1 MVATA
6 AAATTT
12 TTTTPGT
19 TMAAATTVPGGRLA
33 SDLLLA
39 IPVQREE
46 QAGYHRS
53 LFPTWLDLDGN
64 ACDTRQDV
72 LARDSV
78 VPVTRT
84 GCGVVGGQWVSPYD
98 SKLLTAPG
106 LVDIDHVVPLKEAW
120 DSGAFAWSA
129 ERRAAFAN
137 DLTDARTLKAASAAS
152 NQEKGDA
159 DPSNWMPVDRAA
171 WCPYL
176 ASWLSIKA
184 RWSLAMD
191 ESEYGRIGKL
201 LATDCVGLT
210 VSPWPGLPPTALV
223 PPAATAPPPSSM
235 APPVTPTVPTD
246 PSPTGPVP
254 PISEYD
260 CPDWAPIKGNDNSGI
275 YHRPGQQAY
284 NRTKPEACFATS
296 AAAEVAG
303 YRAAKR

>member
-1 MVATA
+1 M
-6 AAATTT
+6 AATTMPAT
-12 TTTTPGT
+12 TTGPGS
-19 TMAAATTVPGGRLA
+19 RLA

-46 QAGYHRS
+46 QAGYSRS
-53 LFPTWLDLDGN
+53 LFPTWLDIDGN
-64 ACDTRQDV
+64 GCDARQEV

-78 VPVTRT
+78 IPATQT

-98 SKLLTAPG
+98 AKLLTTPG

-137 DLTDARTLKAASAAS
+137 DVTDARTLVAASMAS
-152 NQEKGDA
+152 NQDKGDA
-159 DPSNWMPVDRAA
+159 DPSTWLPVDHAA

-176 ASWLSIKA
+176 ASWLAIKA

-191 ESEYGRIGKL
+191 PSEYGRVGNL
-201 LATDCVGLT
+201 LATDCVGLA
-210 VSPWPGLPPTALV
+210 VDPWPDLPPMALV
-223 PPAATAPPPSSM
+223 PPAATAPPPPST
-235 APPVTPTVPTD
+235 TPTVTAPAGTK
-246 PSPTGPVP
+246 PARAGPVP
-254 PISEYD
+254 PISDYD
-260 CPDWAPIKGNDNSGI
+260 CPAWAPIKGNDNSGI

-284 NRTKPEACFATS
+284 TRTKPEACFATP
-296 AAAEVAG
+296 AAAEAAG